1 MSHDPAPATHSP
13 RYPHVTYAMIA
24 AELVRETMARCRTYP
39 SMANQG
45 RMTAEQ
51 VKVGL
56 QMAEAWQE
64 DLHRFTSYLALP
76 APRPHAMP
84 AEARTLGFVWAER
97 RAAIERELAQRRR
110 LYPRWIEAARLDPAE
125 AQQRIDCLMVMAEI
139 YDDGLDWH
147 DSFGTRP
154 IFALMRATRIE
165 DPAQREA
172 IDQWRA
178 HVHQVLTARSGEQN
192 QQELAL

>member
-1 MSHDPAPATHSP
+1 MTATTHSP

-24 AELVRETMARCRTYP
+24 AELFRENQARHRTYP
-39 SMANQG
+39 AMIEQG

-51 VKVGL
+51 AEAGY
-56 QMAEAWQE
+56 QMALAWLE
-64 DLHRFTSYLALP
+64 DVQRLTAYLALP

-84 AEARTLGFVWAER
+84 AEQRTLGLTWAER
-97 RAAIERELAQRRR
+97 RAALDRELGQRAR
-110 LYPRWIEAARLDPAE
+110 LYPRWIAAARLDPAE
-125 AQQRIDCLMVMAEI
+125 AQRRIDCLTAMAEI

-154 IFALMRATRIE
+154 IFPLLTANDVQE
-165 DPAQREA
+165 PAQREA
-172 IDQWRA
+172 LAQWLA
-178 HVHQVLTARSGEQN
+178 HVHHVLTARSGEQN